1 MKKVAVIGA
10 GITGLSAAFYAK
22 KNQFDVTVFE
32 KSPRVGGV
40 IRSISKNGFIYE
52 TGPSTS
58 TVSCPEVIE
67 LFADLGISELLEEA
81 PSLAGN
87 RFILKNGNLYPLP
100 SGPISGLLTPLFSW
114 KDKFGIPLEIFRKR
128 GTDPN
133 ETLSSLVRRRL
144 GQSMLDYAVDPFV
157 SGVYAGNPDIMIP
170 KYALPKLYNLE
181 QDHGSFI
188 RGAFAKMKQPKS
200 ERDRKATKKTF
211 SAKGGLSVITS
222 HLESA
227 IGKERFVLGKSPVV
241 SLSGKQF
248 AISAGGE
255 DFGTFDSVLYTGGA
269 SHVFEAFPFA
279 QERFPHANDVLY
291 AKIAGA
297 AIGFNR
303 WEGVELNGFG
313 SLMPSREKRDILGI
327 LYMSSLFSNR
337 APKGGALLAIFAGGL
352 RRPEIVSMPDAELK
366 ELIGKEVQD
375 ILRIPN
381 FSPDLFEITR
391 HEEAIPQYDLKTPL
405 RQEAFAGIESS
416 FPGILMGGNGT
427 GGIGMASRIAQGR
440 AMAERI

>member
-32 KSPRVGGV
+32 KASRVGGV
-40 IRSISKNGFIYE
+40 IQSISKNGFLYE

-58 TVSCPEVIE
+58 TISCPEVVE
-67 LFADLGISELLEEA
+67 LFSDLGISDLLEEA

-100 SGPISGLLTPLFSW
+100 SGPISGFKTPLFSW
-114 KDKFGIPLEIFRKR
+114 KDKFGIPFEIFRKR
-128 GTDPN
+128 GTDPH
-133 ETLSSLVRRRL
+133 ETLSSFVRRRL

-157 SGVYAGNPDIMIP
+157 SGVYAGNPDVMIP

-181 QDHGSFI
+181 HDYGSFI
-188 RGAFAKMKQPKS
+188 RGAIAKMKQPKS

-227 IGKERFVLGKSPVV
+227 IGKEHFVLGKNPVV
-241 SLSGKQF
+241 APVKNQF
-248 AISAGGE
+248 AISADGE
-255 DFGTFDSVLYTGGA
+255 DFGVFDNVIYSAGA
-269 SHVFEAFPFA
+269 SHVFEALPFA
-279 QERFPHANDVLY
+279 KERFPHANEVLY

-297 AIGFNR
+297 AIGFKK

-337 APKGGALLAIFAGGL
+337 APEGGALLAIFAGGL
-352 RRPEIVSMPDAELK
+352 RRPEIVSMPEAELK
-366 ELIGKEVQD
+366 ALIAREVKD

-381 FSPDLFEITR
+381 FAPDLFEITR
-391 HEEAIPQYDLKTPL
+391 HVEAIPQYDLKTPL
-405 RQEAFAGIESS
+405 RQEAFAGIEKA
-416 FPGILMGGNGT
+416 FPGVIMGGNGI
-427 GGIGMASRIAQGR
+427 GGIGMATRIAQGR